1 MSPSSR
7 VEEAAERSE
16 LVKQALGLARE
27 IHAGE
32 YRDVGDA
39 PFIEHPLAVAELVA
53 EQELGE
59 NAIAAALLHDA
70 LEYGDVGLD
79 LIRECFGV
87 DVAAI
92 VFALTEDLEIDDFE
106 VRKEALRNKVAIA
119 GLDARQVFAA
129 DKIANVTV
137 LRETFELVG
146 DGVEA
151 HMCASLDEQI
161 LMWEYDMEML
171 YDIEEG
177 PLLYDDL
184 ADALVDLWHERLH
197 PYNGLTDID
206 SDPA

>member
-1 MSPSSR
+1 MSPSSW

-16 LVKQALGLARE
+16 LVRQALDLARE

-39 PFIEHPLAVAELVA
+39 PFIEHPLAVAEMVA
-53 EQELGE
+53 EQKLGE
-59 NAIAAALLHDA
+59 DAIAAALLHDA

-92 VFALTEDLEIDDFE
+92 VFALTENLKIEGFEERKKDLRE
-106 VRKEALRNKVAIA
+106 RVAIA
-119 GLDARQVFAA
+119 GPDAQRVFAA

-146 DGVEA
+146 HGVESS
-151 HMCASLDEQI
+151 MRASLDEQI

-171 YDIEEG
+171 YEIEEG
-177 PLLYDDL
+177 VPLYDGL
-184 ADALVDLWHERLH
+184 ADALVALWGERMH
-197 PYNGLTDID
+197 GHGGLTDT
-206 SDPA
+206 DPA